1 MTVFFFHSR
10 TCSSDLLLKRYL
22 VQGYYYACLTGNIH
36 IDPVDNTYHSLQD
49 TDTDTILHPE
59 L

>member
-1 MTVFFFHSR
+1 MHAR
-10 TCSSDLLLKRYL
+10 
-22 VQGYYYACLTGNIH
+22 LTGNIH
-36 IDPVDNTYHSLQD
+36 IDPVNNTYHSSQD